1 MLAVVSPPRLPL
13 LTTTTT
19 PPLLLSPRRLLCL
32 CSPRPSRRRRR
43 GGGFGCPLRA
53 VAAAGGRAGIVIDV
67 DEVDE
72 VGDRDLPVDVSFTR
86 RLRPVLTLGDG
97 LAALR
102 QAGEEVKASPPA
114 GAGSGVIRF
123 EVLVPPSTKALK
135 WLCTQFKRSSLFPQ
149 FYLSRKPTTGPSIQL
164 EISGAGSAICFHGS
178 SRVDNGFDLIS
189 RYLSFDLHLIRAYG
203 SVGVKYENGLHSV
216 EERAGSFYFF
226 IPQVELSEFDGY
238 SMLSSTIVWDD
249 SVSHTFEDSVC
260 LFESCFN
267 QIWSIYDSSA
277 TTCYER
283 MVTSYIE
290 ELCLSQSRNT
300 QLVYL
305 DAEFLAVIDGK
316 VGMDKEICPTSDQ
329 SFVRF
334 SPQLLFSSNMDLCL
348 QSNKTDSFIKSCSNI
363 NLAWASFI
371 VEEFVRLGS
380 RSSPLALSAS
390 GHPLTTCISCYDE
403 RSLGFHALGYGRGS
417 RKPAIVITSSGT
429 AVSNLLPSVVEAS
442 QDFVPLILLTADRPP
457 ELHDAGAN
465 QAINQVNHFGSFVRH
480 FFSLPPPD
488 DQIYARMVLTAVD
501 SVAYYATQTPQGPVH
516 MNCAFREPLDYRYQ
530 DWSVDCLKGLEKWF
544 INRKPYTTYLG
555 MKMVSALVME
565 VLEIVKK
572 AKQGLLLVGAIHTD
586 DDIWAVALLARHL
599 SWPVAADVLSGL
611 RMRKVLNSSLK
622 LDKSILFI
630 DHIDQMLLSESVK
643 SWISP
648 DVIVQIGSRIT
659 SKRVGT
665 YLESCSPTSY
675 ILIDAHPCRHDPSHV
690 VTHRIQATIAEFAA
704 SLWQCNFQRKTSRW
718 SDILKVLNSAVSQE
732 IMFQVHSECSLTEPY
747 VAHVIGDALDGDAAI
762 FVGNSMVIRDL
773 DMFGKGWIDHSKNVN
788 DAMMHHFPGFLGA
801 PVAGNRG
808 ASGIDGLLS
817 TAIGFSIGSNKHVFC
832 VIGDISFLHDTN
844 GLSLL
849 NQRSQRKPMTI
860 IVINNHGGAI
870 FSLLPIAKTASPQI
884 LEKFFYTLHDISIS
898 KLCAAHRVKHF
909 VVQTKT
915 ELHDALVKSH
925 VGHVDCVVEVE
936 NSIVDNANFHR
947 IISMFTDHTATTCLE
962 YLLGGPYCKGELDG
976 LSVGRIHAAEYMFY
990 RIQLSA
996 PRTSGISE
1004 SSFFHEGFILKLC
1017 MDDNIVGFGEVAPIE
1032 IHEED
1037 LLDVEEQ
1044 LRFLFHRMK
1053 DAELDVVPLLRGS
1066 FSNWIWTCLGIPP
1079 SSLFPSVKCGLE
1091 MAILNLLASRRT
1103 CRLYDIFTGSNVVEC
1118 NQSSSASI
1126 EICAL
1131 LDSSGTPME
1140 VALAVLKLVAEGFT
1154 TVKLKVG
1161 RRESP
1166 AEDAAII
1173 QKIREIVGYKINIRA
1188 DANRK
1193 WTYKQAIDFGLMVKG
1208 FCLQYI
1214 EEPVDSVNDI
1224 VKFCENSGLPVAL
1237 DETIDNLRGDLI
1249 PKLHQFSHPGIVALV
1264 IKPSV
1269 VGGFENAAYIAK
1281 WAHMH
1286 DKMAVISSAYESSV
1300 GLAGYIQFAH
1310 YVDKQNAIISRIKS
1324 KGSCGTVAH
1333 GLGTYQWLR
1342 EDVSEQ
1348 KLKIHAPPLGDGI
1361 RASAEDAHGY
1371 LQHLSI
1377 NNKKIER
1384 TYSEENLRSYFIQ
1397 VDWDKF
1403 SYHVKLQEAGDCT
1416 NEKVVLFLHGFLG
1429 TSEDWVPMM
1438 KALSP
1443 SARVIAVD
1451 LPGHGESKIIQHGVE
1466 NPNQASV
1473 TVQVVADL
1481 LLKLICDITDGEVF
1495 VVGYSM
1501 GARIALHM
1509 ALNKNHKAVTS
1520 RQISGAVIISGSPG
1534 LRDEASK
1541 RRRSAIDKSRA
1552 HFLSSCGLD
1561 SFLETWYSAKMWAS
1575 LREHPKFDSLV
1586 RTRREHNNIKALSK
1600 VLADSSIGRQ
1610 KSLWEDLKHLKSPL
1624 LIVAGEKDLKFKEIS
1639 QEICREIRK
1648 YRDCE
1653 SNGLCEMIIVPDS
1666 GHAVHI
1672 ENPLPLVRA
1681 VRKFL
1686 LHIYQT

>member
-1 MLAVVSPPRLPL
+1 MLAVVFSSGHRLLPL
-13 LTTTTT
+13 PVLPGTFTT
-19 PPLLLSPRRLLCL
+19 PPPPPPPLLSPRRPLLA
-32 CSPRPSRRRRR
+32 PRRRRCLC
-43 GGGFGCPLRA
+43 GGGGGGLLLLRA
-53 VAAAGGRAGIVIDV
+53 VAARRAGIVIDV
-67 DEVDE
+67 DEVGE

-86 RLRPVLTLGDG
+86 RLPPVLTLGDG

-102 QAGEEVKASPPA
+102 RAGEEVKACPPA
-114 GAGSGVIRF
+114 AAASGVIRF

-149 FYLSRKPTTGPSIQL
+149 FYLSRKQTTDSSIQL

-189 RYLSFDLHLIRAYG
+189 RYLSFNSHLIRAYG
-203 SVGVKYENGLHSV
+203 SVGVKYDKELLSL
-216 EERAGSFYFF
+216 EERIGSFYFF

-260 LFESCFN
+260 LFESCFS
-267 QIWSIYDSSA
+267 QIWSSYDSSA
-277 TTCYER
+277 TICYEN
-283 MVTSYIE
+283 MVTSYIGE
-290 ELCLSQSRNT
+290 SHMSESRNT

-316 VGMDKEICPTSDQ
+316 AVTEK
-329 SFVRF
+329 
-334 SPQLLFSSNMDLCL
+334 DLCL
-348 QSNKTDSFIKSCSNI
+348 QSNKIESFIRRCSNI

-390 GHPLTTCISCYDE
+390 VHPLTTCISCYDE

-457 ELHDAGAN
+457 ELQDVGAN

-488 DQIYARMVLTAVD
+488 DHIYARMVLTTVD
-501 SVAYYATQTPQGPVH
+501 SAAYYAMQAPQGPVH
-516 MNCAFREPLDYRYQ
+516 INCAFREPLDYGYQ
-530 DWSVDCLKGLEKWF
+530 DWSVDCLKGLDKWF
-544 INRKPYTTYLG
+544 INREPYTRYLG

-565 VLEIVKK
+565 VLEIVKN
-572 AKQGLLLVGAIHTD
+572 ANQGLLLVGAIHTE
-586 DDIWAVALLARHL
+586 DDIWAVTLLARHL
-599 SWPVAADVLSGL
+599 SWPIAADVLSGL
-611 RMRKVLNSSLK
+611 RMRKVQKSIPG
-622 LDKSILFI
+622 LDKSICFI
-630 DHIDQMLLSESVK
+630 DHIDQILLSESVK
-643 SWISP
+643 SWKTP

-665 YLESCSPTSY
+665 YLESCSPSSY

-690 VTHRIQATIAEFAA
+690 VTHRIQATITEFAA
-704 SLWQCNFQRKTSRW
+704 SLCQCNFQTKTSRW
-718 SDILKVLNSAVSQE
+718 SDILMVLNSAVSQE

-747 VAHVIGDALDGDAAI
+747 VAHVIGEALYGDATMFI
-762 FVGNSMVIRDL
+762 GNSMVIRDL
-773 DMFGKGWIDHSKNVN
+773 DMFGKGWIDHSTNAN
-788 DAMMHHFPGFLGA
+788 NAMIHHFPGFLGA

-817 TAIGFSIGSNKHVFC
+817 TSIGFAIGSNKHVFC

-849 NQRSQRKPMTI
+849 NQRTQRKPMTV

-870 FSLLPIAKTASPQI
+870 FSLLPVAKTASLQI

-898 KLCAAHRVKHF
+898 KLCAAHRIKHIL
-909 VVQTKT
+909 VQTKA

-925 VGHVDCVVEVE
+925 EGHVDCVVEVE
-936 NSIVDNANFHR
+936 NRIVDNANFHR
-947 IISMFTDHTATTCLE
+947 IISMFTDHTATMHLA
-962 YLLGGPYCKGELDG
+962 YLLGGPYCKDG
-976 LSVGRIHAAEYMFY
+976 VNGFSVGRIHAAEYMFY
-990 RIQLSA
+990 RIQLAA

-1017 MDDNIVGFGEVAPIE
+1017 VGDSIVGFGEVAPIE

-1066 FSNWIWTCLGIPP
+1066 FSNWIWTTLGIPP
-1079 SSLFPSVKCGLE
+1079 SSVFPSVKCGLE
-1091 MAILNLLASRRT
+1091 MAILNLLESQRIDRS
-1103 CRLYDIFTGSNVVEC
+1103 YGIFTGSNVVEY
-1118 NQSSSASI
+1118 NQSSTASI
-1126 EICAL
+1126 QICAL
-1131 LDSSGTPME
+1131 VDSCGTPMD
-1140 VALAVLKLVAEGFT
+1140 VTLAVVKLVAEGFT

-1161 RRESP
+1161 RRENP
-1166 AEDAAII
+1166 AEDAAVI
-1173 QKIREIVGYKINIRA
+1173 QKVREIVGYKINIRA

-1193 WTYKQAIDFGLMVKG
+1193 WTYEQAIDFGSR
-1208 FCLQYI
+1208 
-1214 EEPVDSVNDI
+1214 EPVDSVNDI
-1224 VKFCENSGLPVAL
+1224 IKFCENSGLPVAL
-1237 DETIDNLRGDLI
+1237 DETIDNLTGDVI

-1269 VGGFENAAYIAK
+1269 VGGFETAAYIAK

-1286 DKMAVISSAYESSV
+1286 DKMAVISSTYESSV
-1300 GLAGYIQFAH
+1300 GLANYIQFAH
-1310 YVDKQNAIISRIKS
+1310 YVDRQNDITSRIKNR
-1324 KGSCGTVAH
+1324 GSCGNVAH

-1342 EDVSEQ
+1342 EDVSDQ

-1371 LQHLSI
+1371 LQHLVI
-1377 NNKKIER
+1377 NDKKIER
-1384 TYSEENLRSYFIQ
+1384 TYSEEKLRSYFIQ
-1397 VDWDKF
+1397 VDGDNF
-1403 SYHVKLQEAGDCT
+1403 SYQVKLQEGGDCT
-1416 NEKVVLFLHGFLG
+1416 HEKVILFLHGFLG

-1451 LPGHGESKIIQHGVE
+1451 LPGHGESEILQHDVE
-1466 NPNQASV
+1466 NSNQISFSV
-1473 TVQVVADL
+1473 QSVADL
-1481 LLKLICDITDGEVF
+1481 LLKLIRNITDGAVV

-1509 ALNKNHKAVTS
+1509 ALNQNHK
-1520 RQISGAVIISGSPG
+1520 ISEAVIISGSPG
-1534 LRDEASK
+1534 LRDEATK
-1541 RRRSAIDKSRA
+1541 RRRSAIDRSRA
-1552 HFLSSCGLD
+1552 HFLSSCGLEN
-1561 SFLETWYSAKMWAS
+1561 FLETWYSAKMWAS

-1586 RTRREHNNIKALSK
+1586 RTRMKHNNIKALSK
-1600 VLADSSIGRQ
+1600 VLADSSIGTQ

-1624 LIVAGEKDLKFKEIS
+1624 LIVAGEKDPKFKEIS
-1639 QEICREIRK
+1639 QQMCREIRK
-1648 YRDCE
+1648 HKDRE
-1653 SNGLCEMIIVPDS
+1653 SDGLCEMIIIPDS
-1666 GHAVHI
+1666 GHAVHV

-1681 VRKFL
+1681 IRKFL
-1686 LHIYQT
+1686 VRDIPDVISK

>member
-1 MLAVVSPPRLPL
+1 MLAVVFSSGHRLLPL
-13 LTTTTT
+13 PVLPGTFTT
-19 PPLLLSPRRLLCL
+19 PPPPPPPPLLSPRRPLLA
-32 CSPRPSRRRRR
+32 PRRRRCLC
-43 GGGFGCPLRA
+43 GGGGGGLLLLRA
-53 VAAAGGRAGIVIDV
+53 VAARRAGIVIDV
-67 DEVDE
+67 DEVGE

-86 RLRPVLTLGDG
+86 RLPPVLTLGDG

-102 QAGEEVKASPPA
+102 RAGEEVKACPPA
-114 GAGSGVIRF
+114 AAASGVIRF

-149 FYLSRKPTTGPSIQL
+149 FYLSRKQTTDSSIQL

-189 RYLSFDLHLIRAYG
+189 RYLSFNSHLIRAYG
-203 SVGVKYENGLHSV
+203 SVGVKYDKELLSL
-216 EERAGSFYFF
+216 EERIGSFYFF

-260 LFESCFN
+260 LFESCF
-267 QIWSIYDSSA
+267 
-277 TTCYER
+277 
-283 MVTSYIE
+283 
-290 ELCLSQSRNT
+290 SQ
-300 QLVYL
+300 VYL

-316 VGMDKEICPTSDQ
+316 AVTEK
-329 SFVRF
+329 
-334 SPQLLFSSNMDLCL
+334 DLCL
-348 QSNKTDSFIKSCSNI
+348 QSNKIESFIRRCSNI

-371 VEEFVRLGS
+371 VEEFVRLGFTYFCIAPGS

-390 GHPLTTCISCYDE
+390 VHPLTTCISCYDE

-457 ELHDAGAN
+457 ELQDVGAN

-488 DQIYARMVLTAVD
+488 DHIYARMVLTTVD
-501 SVAYYATQTPQGPVH
+501 SAAYYAMQAPQGPVH
-516 MNCAFREPLDYRYQ
+516 INCAFREPLDYGYQ
-530 DWSVDCLKGLEKWF
+530 DWSVDCLKGLDKWF
-544 INRKPYTTYLG
+544 INREPYTRYLG
-555 MKMVSALVME
+555 MKMVSALGNYSCSVRE
-565 VLEIVKK
+565 VLEIVKN
-572 AKQGLLLVGAIHTD
+572 ANQGLLLVGAIHTE
-586 DDIWAVALLARHL
+586 DDIWAVTLLARHL
-599 SWPVAADVLSGL
+599 SWPIAADVLSGL
-611 RMRKVLNSSLK
+611 RMRKVQKSIPG
-622 LDKSILFI
+622 LDKSICFI
-630 DHIDQMLLSESVK
+630 DHIDQILLSESVK
-643 SWISP
+643 SWKTP

-665 YLESCSPTSY
+665 YLESCSPSSY

-690 VTHRIQATIAEFAA
+690 VTHRIQATITEFAA
-704 SLWQCNFQRKTSRW
+704 SLCQCNFQTKTSRW
-718 SDILKVLNSAVSQE
+718 SDILMVLNSAVSQE

-747 VAHVIGDALDGDAAI
+747 VAHVIGEALYGDATMFI
-762 FVGNSMVIRDL
+762 GNSMVIRDL
-773 DMFGKGWIDHSKNVN
+773 DMFGKGWIDHSTNAN
-788 DAMMHHFPGFLGA
+788 NAMMHHFPGFLGA

-817 TAIGFSIGSNKHVFC
+817 TSIGFAIGSNKHVFC

-849 NQRSQRKPMTI
+849 NQRTQRKPMTV

-870 FSLLPIAKTASPQI
+870 FSLLPVAKTASLQI

-898 KLCAAHRVKHF
+898 KLCAAHRIKHIL
-909 VVQTKT
+909 VQTKA

-925 VGHVDCVVEVE
+925 EGHVDCVVEVE
-936 NSIVDNANFHR
+936 NRIVDNANFHR
-947 IISMFTDHTATTCLE
+947 IISMFTDHSATMHLA
-962 YLLGGPYCKGELDG
+962 YLLGGPYCKDG
-976 LSVGRIHAAEYMFY
+976 VNGFSVGRIHAAEYMFY
-990 RIQLSA
+990 RIQLAA

-1017 MDDNIVGFGEVAPIE
+1017 VGDSIVGFGEVAPIE

-1066 FSNWIWTCLGIPP
+1066 FSNWIWTTLGIPP
-1079 SSLFPSVKCGLE
+1079 SSVFPSVKCGLE
-1091 MAILNLLASRRT
+1091 MAILNLLESQRIDRS
-1103 CRLYDIFTGSNVVEC
+1103 YGIFTGSNVVEY
-1118 NQSSSASI
+1118 NQSSTANI
-1126 EICAL
+1126 QICAL
-1131 LDSSGTPME
+1131 VDSCGTPMD
-1140 VALAVLKLVAEGFT
+1140 VTLAVVKLVAEGFT

-1161 RRESP
+1161 RRENP
-1166 AEDAAII
+1166 AEDAAVI
-1173 QKIREIVGYKINIRA
+1173 QKVREIVGYKINIRA

-1193 WTYKQAIDFGLMVKG
+1193 WTYEQAIDFGSRVKG
-1208 FCLQYI
+1208 LCLQYI

-1224 VKFCENSGLPVAL
+1224 IKFCENSGLPVAL
-1237 DETIDNLRGDLI
+1237 DETIDNLTGDVI

-1269 VGGFENAAYIAK
+1269 VGGFETAAYIAK

-1286 DKMAVISSAYESSV
+1286 DKMAVISSTYESSV
-1300 GLAGYIQFAH
+1300 GLATYIQFAH
-1310 YVDKQNAIISRIKS
+1310 YVDRQNDITSRIKNR
-1324 KGSCGTVAH
+1324 GSCGNVAH

-1342 EDVSEQ
+1342 EDVSDQ

-1371 LQHLSI
+1371 LQHLVI
-1377 NNKKIER
+1377 NDKKIER
-1384 TYSEENLRSYFIQ
+1384 TYSEEKLRSYFIQ
-1397 VDWDKF
+1397 VDGDNF
-1403 SYHVKLQEAGDCT
+1403 SYQVKLQEGGDCT
-1416 NEKVVLFLHGFLG
+1416 HEKVILFLHGFLG

-1451 LPGHGESKIIQHGVE
+1451 LPGHGESEILQHDVE
-1466 NPNQASV
+1466 NSNQISFSV
-1473 TVQVVADL
+1473 QSVADL
-1481 LLKLICDITDGEVF
+1481 LLKLIRNITDGAVV

-1509 ALNKNHKAVTS
+1509 ALNQNHKS
-1520 RQISGAVIISGSPG
+1520 G

-1541 RRRSAIDKSRA
+1541 RRRSAIDRSRA
-1552 HFLSSCGLD
+1552 HFLSSCGLEN
-1561 SFLETWYSAKMWAS
+1561 FLETWYSAKMWAS

-1586 RTRREHNNIKALSK
+1586 RTRMKHNNIKALSK
-1600 VLADSSIGRQ
+1600 VLADSSIGTQ

-1624 LIVAGEKDLKFKEIS
+1624 LIVAGEKDPKFKEIS
-1639 QEICREIRK
+1639 QQMCREIRK
-1648 YRDCE
+1648 HKDRE
-1653 SNGLCEMIIVPDS
+1653 SDGLCEMIIIPDS
-1666 GHAVHI
+1666 GHAVHV

-1681 VRKFL
+1681 IRKFL
-1686 LHIYQT
+1686 VRDIPDVISK

>member
-1 MLAVVSPPRLPL
+1 MLAVVFSSGHRLLPL
-13 LTTTTT
+13 PVLPGTFTT
-19 PPLLLSPRRLLCL
+19 PPPPPPPPLLSPRRPLLA
-32 CSPRPSRRRRR
+32 PRRRRCLC
-43 GGGFGCPLRA
+43 GGGGGGLLLLRA
-53 VAAAGGRAGIVIDV
+53 VAARRAGIVIDV
-67 DEVDE
+67 DEVGE

-86 RLRPVLTLGDG
+86 RLPPVLTLGDG

-102 QAGEEVKASPPA
+102 RAGEEVKACPPA
-114 GAGSGVIRF
+114 AAASGVIRF

-149 FYLSRKPTTGPSIQL
+149 FYLSRKQTTDSSIQL

-189 RYLSFDLHLIRAYG
+189 RYLSFNSHLIRAYG
-203 SVGVKYENGLHSV
+203 SVGVKYDKELLSL
-216 EERAGSFYFF
+216 EERIGSFYFF

-260 LFESCFN
+260 LFESCFS
-267 QIWSIYDSSA
+267 QIWSSYDSSA
-277 TTCYER
+277 TICYEN
-283 MVTSYIE
+283 MVTSYIGE
-290 ELCLSQSRNT
+290 SRMSESRNT

-316 VGMDKEICPTSDQ
+316 AVTEKENCPTSDQ

-334 SPQLLFSSNMDLCL
+334 SPQFLFCANMDLCL
-348 QSNKTDSFIKSCSNI
+348 QSNKIESFIRRCSNI

-371 VEEFVRLGS
+371 VEEFVRLGFTYFCIAPGS

-390 GHPLTTCISCYDE
+390 VHPLTTCISCYDE

-457 ELHDAGAN
+457 ELQDVGAN

-488 DQIYARMVLTAVD
+488 DHIYARMVLTTVD
-501 SVAYYATQTPQGPVH
+501 SAAYYAMQAPQGPVH
-516 MNCAFREPLDYRYQ
+516 INCAFREPLDYGYQ
-530 DWSVDCLKGLEKWF
+530 DWSVDCLKGLDKWF
-544 INRKPYTTYLG
+544 INREPYTRYLG
-555 MKMVSALVME
+555 MKMVSALGNYSCSVRE
-565 VLEIVKK
+565 VLEIVKN
-572 AKQGLLLVGAIHTD
+572 ANQGLLLVGAIHTE
-586 DDIWAVALLARHL
+586 DDIWAVTLLARHL
-599 SWPVAADVLSGL
+599 SWPIAADVLSGL
-611 RMRKVLNSSLK
+611 RMRKVQKSIPG
-622 LDKSILFI
+622 LDKSICFI
-630 DHIDQMLLSESVK
+630 DHIDQILLSESVK
-643 SWISP
+643 SWKTP

-665 YLESCSPTSY
+665 YLESCSPSSY

-690 VTHRIQATIAEFAA
+690 VTHRIQATITEFAA
-704 SLWQCNFQRKTSRW
+704 SLCQCNFQTKTSRW
-718 SDILKVLNSAVSQE
+718 SDILMVLNSAVSQE

-747 VAHVIGDALDGDAAI
+747 VAHVIGEALYGDATMFI
-762 FVGNSMVIRDL
+762 GNSMVIRDL
-773 DMFGKGWIDHSKNVN
+773 DMFGKGWIDHSTNAN
-788 DAMMHHFPGFLGA
+788 NAMMHHFPGFLGA

-817 TAIGFSIGSNKHVFC
+817 TSIGFAIGSNKHVFC

-849 NQRSQRKPMTI
+849 NQRTQRKPMTV

-870 FSLLPIAKTASPQI
+870 FSLLPVAKTASLQI

-898 KLCAAHRVKHF
+898 KLCAAHRIKHIL
-909 VVQTKT
+909 VQTKA

-925 VGHVDCVVEVE
+925 EGHVDCVVEVE
-936 NSIVDNANFHR
+936 NRIVDNANFHR
-947 IISMFTDHTATTCLE
+947 IISMFTDHSATMHLA
-962 YLLGGPYCKGELDG
+962 YLLGGPYCKDG
-976 LSVGRIHAAEYMFY
+976 VNGFSVGRIHAAEYMFY
-990 RIQLSA
+990 RIQLAA

-1017 MDDNIVGFGEVAPIE
+1017 VGDSIVGFGEVAPIE

-1066 FSNWIWTCLGIPP
+1066 FSNWIWTTLGIPP
-1079 SSLFPSVKCGLE
+1079 SSVFPSVKCGLE
-1091 MAILNLLASRRT
+1091 MAILNLLESQRIDRS
-1103 CRLYDIFTGSNVVEC
+1103 YGIFTGSNVVEY
-1118 NQSSSASI
+1118 NQSSTANI
-1126 EICAL
+1126 QICAL
-1131 LDSSGTPME
+1131 VDSCGTPMD
-1140 VALAVLKLVAEGFT
+1140 VTLAVVKLVAEGFT

-1161 RRESP
+1161 RRENP
-1166 AEDAAII
+1166 AEDAAVI
-1173 QKIREIVGYKINIRA
+1173 QKVREIVGYKINIRA

-1193 WTYKQAIDFGLMVKG
+1193 WTYEQAIDFGSRVKG
-1208 FCLQYI
+1208 LCLQYI

-1224 VKFCENSGLPVAL
+1224 IKFCENSGLPVAL
-1237 DETIDNLRGDLI
+1237 DETIDNLTGDVI

-1269 VGGFENAAYIAK
+1269 VGGFETAAYIAK

-1286 DKMAVISSAYESSV
+1286 DKMAVISSTYESSV
-1300 GLAGYIQFAH
+1300 GLATYIQFAH
-1310 YVDKQNAIISRIKS
+1310 YVDRQNDITSRIKNR
-1324 KGSCGTVAH
+1324 GSCGNVAH

-1342 EDVSEQ
+1342 EDVSDQ

-1371 LQHLSI
+1371 LQHLVI
-1377 NNKKIER
+1377 NDKKIER
-1384 TYSEENLRSYFIQ
+1384 TYSEEKLRSYFIQ
-1397 VDWDKF
+1397 VDGDNF
-1403 SYHVKLQEAGDCT
+1403 SYQVKLQEGGDCT
-1416 NEKVVLFLHGFLG
+1416 HEKVILFLHGFLG

-1451 LPGHGESKIIQHGVE
+1451 LPGHGESEILQHDVE
-1466 NPNQASV
+1466 NSNQISFSV
-1473 TVQVVADL
+1473 QSVADL
-1481 LLKLICDITDGEVF
+1481 LLKLIRNITDGAVV

-1509 ALNKNHKAVTS
+1509 ALNQNHK
-1520 RQISGAVIISGSPG
+1520 ISGAVIISGSPG

-1541 RRRSAIDKSRA
+1541 RRRSAIDRSRA
-1552 HFLSSCGLD
+1552 HFLSSCGLEN
-1561 SFLETWYSAKMWAS
+1561 FLETWYSAKMWA
-1575 LREHPKFDSLV
+1575 R
-1586 RTRREHNNIKALSK
+1586 
-1600 VLADSSIGRQ
+1600 
-1610 KSLWEDLKHLKSPL
+1610 SLWEDLKHLKSPL
-1624 LIVAGEKDLKFKEIS
+1624 LIVAGEKDPKFKEIS
-1639 QEICREIRK
+1639 QQMCREIRK
-1648 YRDCE
+1648 HKDRE
-1653 SNGLCEMIIVPDS
+1653 SDGLCEMIIIPDS
-1666 GHAVHI
+1666 GHAVHV

-1681 VRKFL
+1681 IRKFL
-1686 LHIYQT
+1686 VRDIPDVISK

>member
-1 MLAVVSPPRLPL
+1 MLAVVSSSGHRLLPL
-13 LTTTTT
+13 PVLLGTFTTT
-19 PPLLLSPRRLLCL
+19 PPPPPLLSPRRPLLA
-32 CSPRPSRRRRR
+32 PRRRRCLC
-43 GGGFGCPLRA
+43 GGGGGGLLLLRA
-53 VAAAGGRAGIVIDV
+53 VAARRAGIVIDV
-67 DEVDE
+67 DEVCE

-86 RLRPVLTLGDG
+86 RLPPVLTLGDG

-102 QAGEEVKASPPA
+102 RAGEEVKACPPA
-114 GAGSGVIRF
+114 AAASGVIRF

-149 FYLSRKPTTGPSIQL
+149 FYLSRKQTTDSSIQL

-178 SRVDNGFDLIS
+178 SRLDNGFDLIS
-189 RYLSFDLHLIRAYG
+189 RYLSFNSHLIRAYG
-203 SVGVKYENGLHSV
+203 SVGVKYDKELLSL
-216 EERAGSFYFF
+216 EERIGSFYFF

-249 SVSHTFEDSVC
+249 SVFHTFEDSVC
-260 LFESCFN
+260 LFESCFS
-267 QIWSIYDSSA
+267 QIWSSYDSSA
-277 TTCYER
+277 TICYEN
-283 MVTSYIE
+283 MVTSYIGE
-290 ELCLSQSRNT
+290 SRMSESRNT

-316 VGMDKEICPTSDQ
+316 AVTEKENCPTSDQ

-334 SPQLLFSSNMDLCL
+334 SPQFLFCADMDLCL
-348 QSNKTDSFIKSCSNI
+348 QSNKIESFIRRCSNI

-371 VEEFVRLGS
+371 VEEFVRLGFTYFCIAPGS

-457 ELHDAGAN
+457 ELQDVGAN

-488 DQIYARMVLTAVD
+488 DHIYVRMVLTTVD
-501 SVAYYATQTPQGPVH
+501 SAAYYAMQAPQGPVH
-516 MNCAFREPLDYRYQ
+516 INCAFREPLDYGYQ
-530 DWSVDCLKGLEKWF
+530 DWSVDCLKGLDKWF
-544 INRKPYTTYLG
+544 INREPYTRYLG

-565 VLEIVKK
+565 VLEIVKN
-572 AKQGLLLVGAIHTD
+572 ANQGLLLVGAIHTE
-586 DDIWAVALLARHL
+586 DDIWAVTLLARHL
-599 SWPVAADVLSGL
+599 SWPIAADVLSGL
-611 RMRKVLNSSLK
+611 RMRRVQKSIPG
-622 LDKSILFI
+622 LDKSICFI
-630 DHIDQMLLSESVK
+630 DHIDQILLSESVK
-643 SWISP
+643 SWKTP

-665 YLESCSPTSY
+665 YLESCSPSSY

-690 VTHRIQATIAEFAA
+690 VSHRIQATITEFAA
-704 SLWQCNFQRKTSRW
+704 SLCQCNFQTKTSRW
-718 SDILKVLNSAVSQE
+718 SDILMVLNSAVSQE

-747 VAHVIGDALDGDAAI
+747 VAHVIGEALYGDATMFI
-762 FVGNSMVIRDL
+762 GNSMVIRDL
-773 DMFGKGWIDHSKNVN
+773 DMFGKGWIDHSTNAN
-788 DAMMHHFPGFLGA
+788 NAMMHHFPGFLGA

-817 TAIGFSIGSNKHVFC
+817 TSIGFAIGSNKHVFC

-849 NQRSQRKPMTI
+849 NQRIK
-860 IVINNHGGAI
+860 H
-870 FSLLPIAKTASPQI
+870 I
-884 LEKFFYTLHDISIS
+884 L
-898 KLCAAHRVKHF
+898 
-909 VVQTKT
+909 VQTKA

-925 VGHVDCVVEVE
+925 EGHVDCVVEVE
-936 NSIVDNANFHR
+936 NRIVDNANFHR
-947 IISMFTDHTATTCLE
+947 FYIQTSSFDYFGLHRGYMLILILQNYKHVHR
-962 YLLGGPYCKGELDG
+962 PYCNYASGI
-976 LSVGRIHAAEYMFY
+976 SSGRSIL
-990 RIQLSA
+990 IQLAA

-1004 SSFFHEGFILKLC
+1004 GSFFHEGFILKLC
-1017 MDDNIVGFGEVAPIE
+1017 VGDSIVGFGEVAPIE

-1066 FSNWIWTCLGIPP
+1066 FSNWIWTSLGIPT
-1079 SSLFPSVKCGLE
+1079 SSVFPSVKCGLE
-1091 MAILNLLASRRT
+1091 MAILNLLASQRT
-1103 CRLYDIFTGSNVVEC
+1103 DRSYGICTGSNVVEY
-1118 NQSSSASI
+1118 NQSSTASI
-1126 EICAL
+1126 QICAL
-1131 LDSSGTPME
+1131 VDSCGTPMD
-1140 VALAVLKLVAEGFT
+1140 VTLAVVKLVAEGFT
-1154 TVKLKVG
+1154 TIKLKVG
-1161 RRESP
+1161 RRENP
-1166 AEDAAII
+1166 AEDAAVI
-1173 QKIREIVGYKINIRA
+1173 QKVREIVGYKINIRA
-1188 DANRK
+1188 DANRN
-1193 WTYKQAIDFGLMVKG
+1193 WTYEQAIDFGSRVKG
-1208 FCLQYI
+1208 LCLQYI

-1224 VKFCENSGLPVAL
+1224 IKFCENSGLPVAL
-1237 DETIDNLRGDLI
+1237 DETIDNLTGDVI

-1269 VGGFENAAYIAK
+1269 VGGFETAAYIAK

-1286 DKMAVISSAYESSV
+1286 DKMAVISSTYESSV
-1300 GLAGYIQFAH
+1300 GLATYIQFAH
-1310 YVDKQNAIISRIKS
+1310 YVDRQNAITSRIKNE
-1324 KGSCGTVAH
+1324 GSCGNVAH

-1342 EDVSEQ
+1342 EDVSDQ

-1371 LQHLSI
+1371 LQHLVI
-1377 NNKKIER
+1377 NDKKIER
-1384 TYSEENLRSYFIQ
+1384 TYNEEKLRSYFIQ
-1397 VDWDKF
+1397 VDGDNF
-1403 SYHVKLQEAGDCT
+1403 SYQVKLQEGGDCT
-1416 NEKVVLFLHGFLG
+1416 HEKVILFLHGFLG

-1451 LPGHGESKIIQHGVE
+1451 LPGHGESEILQHDVE
-1466 NPNQASV
+1466 NSNQISFSV
-1473 TVQVVADL
+1473 QSVADL
-1481 LLKLICDITDGEVF
+1481 LLKLIRNITDGEVV

-1509 ALNKNHKAVTS
+1509 ALNQNHK
-1520 RQISGAVIISGSPG
+1520 ISGAVIISGSPG
-1534 LRDEASK
+1534 LRDEAGK
-1541 RRRSAIDKSRA
+1541 RRRSAIDRSRA
-1552 HFLSSCGLD
+1552 HFLSSCGLEN
-1561 SFLETWYSAKMWAS
+1561 FLETWYSAKMWAS

-1586 RTRREHNNIKALSK
+1586 RTRMKHNNIKALSK
-1600 VLADSSIGRQ
+1600 VLADSSIGTQ

-1624 LIVAGEKDLKFKEIS
+1624 LIVAGEKDPKFKEIS
-1639 QEICREIRK
+1639 QQMCREIRK
-1648 YRDCE
+1648 HKDRE
-1653 SNGLCEMIIVPDS
+1653 SDGLCEMIIIPDS
-1666 GHAVHI
+1666 GHAVHV

-1681 VRKFL
+1681 IRKFL
-1686 LHIYQT
+1686 VRDIPDVISK

>member
-1 MLAVVSPPRLPL
+1 MLAVVSSSGHRLLPL
-13 LTTTTT
+13 PVLPGTFTT
-19 PPLLLSPRRLLCL
+19 PPPPPPPPPLLSPRRPLLA
-32 CSPRPSRRRRR
+32 PRRRRCLC
-43 GGGFGCPLRA
+43 GGGGGGLLLLRA
-53 VAAAGGRAGIVIDV
+53 VAARRAGIVIDV
-67 DEVDE
+67 DEVGE

-86 RLRPVLTLGDG
+86 RLPPVLTLGDG

-102 QAGEEVKASPPA
+102 RAGEEVKACPPA
-114 GAGSGVIRF
+114 AAASGIIRF

-149 FYLSRKPTTGPSIQL
+149 FYLSRKQTTDSSIQL

-189 RYLSFDLHLIRAYG
+189 RYLSFNSHLIRAYG
-203 SVGVKYENGLHSV
+203 SVGVKYDKELLSL
-216 EERAGSFYFF
+216 EERIGSFYFF

-260 LFESCFN
+260 LFESCFS
-267 QIWSIYDSSA
+267 QIWSSYDSSA
-277 TTCYER
+277 TICYEN
-283 MVTSYIE
+283 MVTSYIGE
-290 ELCLSQSRNT
+290 SRMSESRNT

-316 VGMDKEICPTSDQ
+316 AVTEK
-329 SFVRF
+329 
-334 SPQLLFSSNMDLCL
+334 DLCL
-348 QSNKTDSFIKSCSNI
+348 QSNKIESFIRRCSNI

-390 GHPLTTCISCYDE
+390 VHPLTTCISCYDE

-457 ELHDAGAN
+457 ELQDVGAN

-488 DQIYARMVLTAVD
+488 DHIYARMVLTTVD
-501 SVAYYATQTPQGPVH
+501 SAAYYAMQAPQGPVH
-516 MNCAFREPLDYRYQ
+516 INCAFREPLDYGYQ
-530 DWSVDCLKGLEKWF
+530 DWSVDCLKGLDKWF
-544 INRKPYTTYLG
+544 INREPYTRYLG

-565 VLEIVKK
+565 VLEIVKN
-572 AKQGLLLVGAIHTD
+572 ANQGLLLVGAIHTE
-586 DDIWAVALLARHL
+586 DDIWAVTLLARHL
-599 SWPVAADVLSGL
+599 SWPIAADVLSGL
-611 RMRKVLNSSLK
+611 RMRKVQKSIPG
-622 LDKSILFI
+622 LDKSICFI
-630 DHIDQMLLSESVK
+630 DHIDQILLSESVK
-643 SWISP
+643 SWKTP

-665 YLESCSPTSY
+665 YLESCSPSSY

-690 VTHRIQATIAEFAA
+690 VTHRIQATITEFAA
-704 SLWQCNFQRKTSRW
+704 SLCQCNFQTKTSRW
-718 SDILKVLNSAVSQE
+718 SDILMVLNSAVSQE

-747 VAHVIGDALDGDAAI
+747 VAHVIGEALYGDATMFI
-762 FVGNSMVIRDL
+762 GNSMVIRDL
-773 DMFGKGWIDHSKNVN
+773 DMFGKGWIDHSTNAN
-788 DAMMHHFPGFLGA
+788 NAMMHHFPGFLGA

-817 TAIGFSIGSNKHVFC
+817 TSIGFAIGSNKHVFC

-849 NQRSQRKPMTI
+849 NQRTQRKPMTV

-870 FSLLPIAKTASPQI
+870 FSLLPVAKTASLQI

-898 KLCAAHRVKHF
+898 KLCAAHRIKHIL
-909 VVQTKT
+909 VQTKA

-925 VGHVDCVVEVE
+925 EGHVDCVVEVE
-936 NSIVDNANFHR
+936 NRIVDNANFHR
-947 IISMFTDHTATTCLE
+947 IISMFTDHTATMHLA
-962 YLLGGPYCKGELDG
+962 YLLGGPYCKDG
-976 LSVGRIHAAEYMFY
+976 VNGFSVGRIHAAEYMFY
-990 RIQLSA
+990 RIQLAA

-1017 MDDNIVGFGEVAPIE
+1017 VGDSIVGFGEVAPIE

-1066 FSNWIWTCLGIPP
+1066 FSNWIWTTLGIPP
-1079 SSLFPSVKCGLE
+1079 SSVFPSVKCGLE
-1091 MAILNLLASRRT
+1091 MAILNLLESQRIDRS
-1103 CRLYDIFTGSNVVEC
+1103 YGIFTGSNVVEY
-1118 NQSSSASI
+1118 NQSSTASI
-1126 EICAL
+1126 QICAL
-1131 LDSSGTPME
+1131 VDSCGTPMD
-1140 VALAVLKLVAEGFT
+1140 VTLAVVKLVAEGFT
-1154 TVKLKVG
+1154 TIKLKVG
-1161 RRESP
+1161 RRENP
-1166 AEDAAII
+1166 AEDAAVI
-1173 QKIREIVGYKINIRA
+1173 QKVREIVGYKINIRA

-1193 WTYKQAIDFGLMVKG
+1193 WTYEQAIDFGSR
-1208 FCLQYI
+1208 
-1214 EEPVDSVNDI
+1214 EPVDSVNDI
-1224 VKFCENSGLPVAL
+1224 IKFCENSGLPVAL
-1237 DETIDNLRGDLI
+1237 DETIDNLTGDVI

-1269 VGGFENAAYIAK
+1269 VGGFEAAACIAK

-1286 DKMAVISSAYESSV
+1286 DKMAVISSTYESSV
-1300 GLAGYIQFAH
+1300 GLATYIQFAH
-1310 YVDKQNAIISRIKS
+1310 YVDRQNDITSRIKN
-1324 KGSCGTVAH
+1324 KGSCGNVAH

-1342 EDVSEQ
+1342 EDVSDQ
-1348 KLKIHAPPLGDGI
+1348 KLKIHVPPLGDGI

-1371 LQHLSI
+1371 LQHLVI
-1377 NNKKIER
+1377 NDKKIER
-1384 TYSEENLRSYFIQ
+1384 TYSEEKLRSYFIQ
-1397 VDWDKF
+1397 VDGDNF
-1403 SYHVKLQEAGDCT
+1403 SYQVKLQEGGDCT
-1416 NEKVVLFLHGFLG
+1416 HEKVILFLHGFLG

-1451 LPGHGESKIIQHGVE
+1451 LPGHGESEILQHDVE
-1466 NPNQASV
+1466 NSNQISFSV
-1473 TVQVVADL
+1473 QSVADL
-1481 LLKLICDITDGEVF
+1481 LLKLIRNITDGAVV

-1509 ALNKNHKAVTS
+1509 ALNQNHK
-1520 RQISGAVIISGSPG
+1520 ISGAVIISGSPG

-1541 RRRSAIDKSRA
+1541 RRRSAIDRSRA
-1552 HFLSSCGLD
+1552 HFLSSCGLEN
-1561 SFLETWYSAKMWAS
+1561 FLETWYSAKMWAS

-1586 RTRREHNNIKALSK
+1586 RTRMKHNNIKALSK
-1600 VLADSSIGRQ
+1600 VLADSSIGTQ

-1624 LIVAGEKDLKFKEIS
+1624 LIVAGEKDPKFKEIS
-1639 QEICREIRK
+1639 QQMCREIRK
-1648 YRDCE
+1648 HKDRE
-1653 SNGLCEMIIVPDS
+1653 SDGLCEMIIIPDS
-1666 GHAVHI
+1666 GHAVHV

-1681 VRKFL
+1681 IRKFL
-1686 LHIYQT
+1686 VRDVPDVISK

>member
-1 MLAVVSPPRLPL
+1 MLAVVSSSGHRLLPL
-13 LTTTTT
+13 PVLPGTFTT
-19 PPLLLSPRRLLCL
+19 PPPPPPPPPLLSPRRPLLA
-32 CSPRPSRRRRR
+32 PRRRRCLC
-43 GGGFGCPLRA
+43 GGGGGGLLLLRA
-53 VAAAGGRAGIVIDV
+53 VAARRAGIVIDV
-67 DEVDE
+67 DEVGE

-86 RLRPVLTLGDG
+86 RLPPVLTLGDG

-102 QAGEEVKASPPA
+102 RAGEEVKACPPA
-114 GAGSGVIRF
+114 AAASGIIRF

-149 FYLSRKPTTGPSIQL
+149 FYLSRKQTTDSSIQL

-189 RYLSFDLHLIRAYG
+189 RYLSFNSHLIRAYG
-203 SVGVKYENGLHSV
+203 SVGVKYDKELLSL
-216 EERAGSFYFF
+216 EERIGSFYFF

-260 LFESCFN
+260 LFESCFS
-267 QIWSIYDSSA
+267 QIWSSYDSSA
-277 TTCYER
+277 TICYEN
-283 MVTSYIE
+283 MVTSYIGE
-290 ELCLSQSRNT
+290 SRMSESRNT

-316 VGMDKEICPTSDQ
+316 AVTEK
-329 SFVRF
+329 
-334 SPQLLFSSNMDLCL
+334 DLCL
-348 QSNKTDSFIKSCSNI
+348 QSNKIESFIRRCSNI

-371 VEEFVRLGS
+371 VEEFVRLGFTYFCIAPGS

-390 GHPLTTCISCYDE
+390 VHPLTTCISCYDE

-457 ELHDAGAN
+457 ELQDVGAN

-488 DQIYARMVLTAVD
+488 DHIYARMVLTTVD
-501 SVAYYATQTPQGPVH
+501 SAAYYAMQAPQGPVH
-516 MNCAFREPLDYRYQ
+516 INCAFREPLDYGYQ
-530 DWSVDCLKGLEKWF
+530 DWSVDCLKGLDKWF
-544 INRKPYTTYLG
+544 INREPYTRYLG

-565 VLEIVKK
+565 VLEIVKN
-572 AKQGLLLVGAIHTD
+572 ANQGLLLVGAIHTE
-586 DDIWAVALLARHL
+586 DDIWAVTLLARHL
-599 SWPVAADVLSGL
+599 SWPIAADVLSGL
-611 RMRKVLNSSLK
+611 RMRKVQKSIPG
-622 LDKSILFI
+622 LDKSICFI
-630 DHIDQMLLSESVK
+630 DHIDQILLSESVK
-643 SWISP
+643 SWKTP

-665 YLESCSPTSY
+665 YLESCSPSSY

-690 VTHRIQATIAEFAA
+690 VTHRIQATITEFAA
-704 SLWQCNFQRKTSRW
+704 SLCQCNFQTKTSRW
-718 SDILKVLNSAVSQE
+718 SDILMVLNSAVSQE

-747 VAHVIGDALDGDAAI
+747 VAHVIGEALYGDATMFI
-762 FVGNSMVIRDL
+762 GNSMVIRDL
-773 DMFGKGWIDHSKNVN
+773 DMFGKGWIDHSTNAN
-788 DAMMHHFPGFLGA
+788 NAMMHHFPGFLGA

-817 TAIGFSIGSNKHVFC
+817 TSIGFAIGSNKHVFC

-849 NQRSQRKPMTI
+849 NQRIK
-860 IVINNHGGAI
+860 H
-870 FSLLPIAKTASPQI
+870 I
-884 LEKFFYTLHDISIS
+884 L
-898 KLCAAHRVKHF
+898 
-909 VVQTKT
+909 VQTKA

-925 VGHVDCVVEVE
+925 EGHVDCVVEVE
-936 NSIVDNANFHR
+936 NRIVDNANFHR
-947 IISMFTDHTATTCLE
+947 FYIQTSSFDYFGLHRVYMLILILQNYKHVHR
-962 YLLGGPYCKGELDG
+962 PYCNHASGI
-976 LSVGRIHAAEYMFY
+976 SSGRSIL
-990 RIQLSA
+990 IQLAA

-1017 MDDNIVGFGEVAPIE
+1017 VGDSIVGFGEVAPIE

-1066 FSNWIWTCLGIPP
+1066 FSNWIWTTLGIPP
-1079 SSLFPSVKCGLE
+1079 SSVFPSVKCGLE
-1091 MAILNLLASRRT
+1091 MAILNLLESQRIDRS
-1103 CRLYDIFTGSNVVEC
+1103 YGIFTGSNVVEY
-1118 NQSSSASI
+1118 NQSSTASI
-1126 EICAL
+1126 QICAL
-1131 LDSSGTPME
+1131 VDSCGTPMD
-1140 VALAVLKLVAEGFT
+1140 VTLAVVKLVAEGFT
-1154 TVKLKVG
+1154 TIKLKVG
-1161 RRESP
+1161 RRENP
-1166 AEDAAII
+1166 AEDAAVI
-1173 QKIREIVGYKINIRA
+1173 QKVREIVGYKINIRA

-1193 WTYKQAIDFGLMVKG
+1193 WTYEQAIDFGSR
-1208 FCLQYI
+1208 
-1214 EEPVDSVNDI
+1214 EPVDSVNDI
-1224 VKFCENSGLPVAL
+1224 IKFCENSGLPVAL
-1237 DETIDNLRGDLI
+1237 DETIDNLTGDVI

-1269 VGGFENAAYIAK
+1269 VGGFEAAACIAK

-1286 DKMAVISSAYESSV
+1286 DKMAVISSTYESSV
-1300 GLAGYIQFAH
+1300 GLATYIQFAH
-1310 YVDKQNAIISRIKS
+1310 YVDRQNDITSRIKN
-1324 KGSCGTVAH
+1324 KGSCGNVAH

-1342 EDVSEQ
+1342 EDVSDQ
-1348 KLKIHAPPLGDGI
+1348 KLKIHVPPLGDGI

-1371 LQHLSI
+1371 LQHLVI
-1377 NNKKIER
+1377 NDKKIER
-1384 TYSEENLRSYFIQ
+1384 TYSEEKLRSYFIQ
-1397 VDWDKF
+1397 VDGDNF
-1403 SYHVKLQEAGDCT
+1403 SYQVKLQEGGDCT
-1416 NEKVVLFLHGFLG
+1416 HEKVILFLHGFLG

-1451 LPGHGESKIIQHGVE
+1451 LPGHGESEILQHDVE
-1466 NPNQASV
+1466 NSNQISFSV
-1473 TVQVVADL
+1473 QSVADL
-1481 LLKLICDITDGEVF
+1481 LLKLIRNITDGAVV

-1509 ALNKNHKAVTS
+1509 ALNQNHK
-1520 RQISGAVIISGSPG
+1520 ISGAVIISGSPG

-1541 RRRSAIDKSRA
+1541 RRRSAIDRSRA
-1552 HFLSSCGLD
+1552 HFLSSCGLEN
-1561 SFLETWYSAKMWAS
+1561 FLETWYSAKMWAS

-1586 RTRREHNNIKALSK
+1586 RTRMKHNNIKALSK
-1600 VLADSSIGRQ
+1600 VLADSSIGTQ

-1624 LIVAGEKDLKFKEIS
+1624 LIVAGEKDPKFKEIS
-1639 QEICREIRK
+1639 QQMCREIRK
-1648 YRDCE
+1648 HKDRE
-1653 SNGLCEMIIVPDS
+1653 SDGLCEMIIIPDS
-1666 GHAVHI
+1666 GHAVHV

-1681 VRKFL
+1681 IRKFL
-1686 LHIYQT
+1686 VRDVPDVISK

>member
-1 MLAVVSPPRLPL
+1 MLAVSSSPHRLLPYIS
-13 LTTTTT
+13 TT
-19 PPLLLSPRRLLCL
+19 PPPPPLLSPRRPPPLIA
-32 CSPRPSRRRRR
+32 SRRRRFLCRGPRRPR
-43 GGGFGCPLRA
+43 GGGGGGLLLLRA
-53 VAAAGGRAGIVIDV
+53 VAARRAGIVIDV
-67 DEVDE
+67 DEVGE

-86 RLRPVLTLGDG
+86 RLPPVLTLGDG

-102 QAGEEVKASPPA
+102 RAGEEVKASPPA
-114 GAGSGVIRF
+114 AASGVIRF

-149 FYLSRKPTTGPSIQL
+149 FYFSRKPTADPSIQL
-164 EISGAGSAICFHGS
+164 EISGAGSVICFHGS
-178 SRVDNGFDLIS
+178 SRLDNGFDLIS
-189 RYLSFDLHLIRAYG
+189 RYLSFNSHLIRAYG
-203 SVGVKYENGLHSV
+203 SLGVKYDKEVLSI
-216 EERAGSFYFF
+216 EERIGSFYFF
-226 IPQVELSEFDGY
+226 IPQVELSEFCGY

-260 LFESCFN
+260 LFESCFS
-267 QIWSIYDSSA
+267 QIWSCYDSSA
-277 TTCYER
+277 TICYEN
-283 MVTSYIE
+283 MVTSYIGE
-290 ELCLSQSRNT
+290 SRMSESRNT

-316 VGMDKEICPTSDQ
+316 AVMEK
-329 SFVRF
+329 
-334 SPQLLFSSNMDLCL
+334 DLCL
-348 QSNKTDSFIKSCSNI
+348 QSNKTESFIRSCSNI

-371 VEEFVRLGS
+371 VEEFVRVGFTYFCIAPGS

-457 ELHDAGAN
+457 ELHDVGAN

-488 DQIYARMVLTAVD
+488 DQIYARMVLTTVD
-501 SVAYYATQTPQGPVH
+501 SAVHYAMQAPQGPVH
-516 MNCAFREPLDYRYQ
+516 INCAFREPLDYGNQ
-530 DWSVDCLKGLEKWF
+530 DWSIDCLKGLDKWF
-544 INRKPYTTYLG
+544 INREPYTRYLG
-555 MKMVSALVME
+555 MKMVSALGDYSCSVME
-565 VLEIVKK
+565 VLEIVKN
-572 AKQGLLLVGAIHTD
+572 AKQGLLLVGAIHTE
-586 DDIWAVALLARHL
+586 DDIWATTLLARHL
-599 SWPVAADVLSGL
+599 SWPIAADVLSGL
-611 RMRKVLNSSLK
+611 RMRKVQKSFLG
-622 LDKSILFI
+622 LDKSIFFI
-630 DHIDQMLLSESVK
+630 DHIDQILLSESVK
-643 SWISP
+643 SWKTP

-665 YLESCSPTSY
+665 YLESCSPSSY

-704 SLWQCNFQRKTSRW
+704 SLCQCNFQRKTSRW
-718 SDILKVLNSAVSQE
+718 SDILMVLNSAVSQE

-747 VAHVIGDALDGDAAI
+747 VAHVIGEALYGDATM
-762 FVGNSMVIRDL
+762 FLGNSMVIRDL
-773 DMFGKGWIDHSKNVN
+773 DMFGKGWIDHSTNAN
-788 DAMMHHFPGFLGA
+788 NAMTHHFPGFLGA

-817 TAIGFSIGSNKHVFC
+817 TAIGFAIGSNKHVFC

-849 NQRSQRKPMTI
+849 NQRI
-860 IVINNHGGAI
+860 
-870 FSLLPIAKTASPQI
+870 
-884 LEKFFYTLHDISIS
+884 
-898 KLCAAHRVKHF
+898 KH
-909 VVQTKT
+909 VLVQTKT

-936 NSIVDNANFHR
+936 NHIVDNANFHR
-947 IISMFTDHTATTCLE
+947 IISMFTDHTATMHLA
-962 YLLGGPYCKGELDG
+962 YLLGGPYCKDELDG

-990 RIQLSA
+990 RIQLAA
-996 PRTSGISE
+996 PRTSGVSE

-1017 MDDNIVGFGEVAPIE
+1017 VGDSIVGFGEVAPIE

-1066 FSNWIWTCLGIPP
+1066 FSNWIWTSLGIPP
-1079 SSLFPSVKCGLE
+1079 SSVFPSVKCGIE
-1091 MAILNLLASRRT
+1091 MAILNMLASQRT
-1103 CRLYDIFTGSNVVEC
+1103 DRSYGIFTGSNVVEC
-1118 NQSSSASI
+1118 NQSSTSSI
-1126 EICAL
+1126 QICGL
-1131 LDSSGTPME
+1131 VDSCGTPMD
-1140 VALAVLKLVAEGFT
+1140 VTFAVVKLVAEGFT
-1154 TVKLKVG
+1154 TIKLKVG

-1166 AEDAAII
+1166 AEDAAVIK
-1173 QKIREIVGYKINIRA
+1173 KIRDIVGYKINIRA

-1193 WTYKQAIDFGLMVKG
+1193 WTYEQAIDFGSR
-1208 FCLQYI
+1208 
-1214 EEPVDSVNDI
+1214 EPVDSVNDI
-1224 VKFCENSGLPVAL
+1224 IKFCENSGLPVAL
-1237 DETIDNLRGDLI
+1237 DETIDNLTGDVI

-1269 VGGFENAAYIAK
+1269 VGGFETAAYIAK

-1300 GLAGYIQFAH
+1300 GLATYIQFAH
-1310 YVDKQNAIISRIKS
+1310 YVDRQNAVISRIKN
-1324 KGSCGTVAH
+1324 KGSCGNVVH

-1348 KLKIHAPPLGDGI
+1348 KLNIHAPTLGGGI

-1371 LQHLSI
+1371 LQDLII
-1377 NNKKIER
+1377 NDKKIDR
-1384 TYSEENLRSYFIQ
+1384 TYSEEKLTSYFIQ
-1397 VDWDKF
+1397 VDGDNF
-1403 SYHVKLQEAGDCT
+1403 SCQVKLQEGGDCT

-1451 LPGHGESKIIQHGVE
+1451 LPGHGESIILQHDVE
-1466 NPNQASV
+1466 NSNQISFSV
-1473 TVQVVADL
+1473 QSIADL
-1481 LLKLICDITDGEVF
+1481 LLKLIRNITDGEVV

-1509 ALNKNHKAVTS
+1509 ALNQNHK
-1520 RQISGAVIISGSPG
+1520 ISGAVIISGSPG

-1541 RRRSAIDKSRA
+1541 RCRSAIDRSRA
-1552 HFLSSCGLD
+1552 HFLSSCGLEN
-1561 SFLETWYSAKMWAS
+1561 FLETWYSAKMWAS

-1586 RTRREHNNIKALSK
+1586 RTRMKHNNVKALSK
-1600 VLADSSIGRQ
+1600 VLGDSSIGTQ

-1624 LIVAGEKDLKFKEIS
+1624 LIVAGEKDPKFKEIS
-1639 QEICREIRK
+1639 RQMCREIRK
-1648 YRDCE
+1648 YKDRE
-1653 SNGLCEMIIVPDS
+1653 SDGLCEMIIVPDS
-1666 GHAVHI
+1666 GHAVHV

-1681 VRKFL
+1681 IRKFL
-1686 LHIYQT
+1686 VEIYQT

>member
-1 MLAVVSPPRLPL
+1 MLAVVSSSGHRLLPL
-13 LTTTTT
+13 PVLPGTFTT
-19 PPLLLSPRRLLCL
+19 PPPPPPPPLLSPRRPLLA
-32 CSPRPSRRRRR
+32 PRRRRCLC
-43 GGGFGCPLRA
+43 GGGGGGLLLLRA
-53 VAAAGGRAGIVIDV
+53 VAARRAGIVIDV
-67 DEVDE
+67 DEVGE

-86 RLRPVLTLGDG
+86 RLPPVLTLGDG

-102 QAGEEVKASPPA
+102 RAGEEVKACPPA
-114 GAGSGVIRF
+114 AAASGVIRF

-149 FYLSRKPTTGPSIQL
+149 FYLSRKQTTDSSIQL

-178 SRVDNGFDLIS
+178 SRLDNGFDLIS
-189 RYLSFDLHLIRAYG
+189 RYLSFNSHLIRAYG
-203 SVGVKYENGLHSV
+203 SVGVKYDKELLSL
-216 EERAGSFYFF
+216 EERIGSFYFF

-260 LFESCFN
+260 LFESCFS
-267 QIWSIYDSSA
+267 QIWSSYDSSA
-277 TTCYER
+277 TICYEN
-283 MVTSYIE
+283 MVTSYIGE
-290 ELCLSQSRNT
+290 SRMSESRNT

-316 VGMDKEICPTSDQ
+316 AVTEKENCPTSDQ

-334 SPQLLFSSNMDLCL
+334 SPQFLFCANMDLCL
-348 QSNKTDSFIKSCSNI
+348 QSNKIESFIRRCSNI

-371 VEEFVRLGS
+371 VEEFVRLGFTYFCIAPGS

-390 GHPLTTCISCYDE
+390 VHPLTTCISCYDE

-457 ELHDAGAN
+457 ELQDVGAN

-488 DQIYARMVLTAVD
+488 DHIYARTVLTTVD
-501 SVAYYATQTPQGPVH
+501 SAAYYAMQAPQGPVH
-516 MNCAFREPLDYRYQ
+516 INCAFREPLDYGYQ
-530 DWSVDCLKGLEKWF
+530 DWSVDCLKGLDKWF
-544 INRKPYTTYLG
+544 INREPYTRYLG
-555 MKMVSALVME
+555 MKIVSALVME
-565 VLEIVKK
+565 VLEIVKN
-572 AKQGLLLVGAIHTD
+572 ANQGLLLVGAIHTE
-586 DDIWAVALLARHL
+586 DDIWAVTLLARHL
-599 SWPVAADVLSGL
+599 SWPIAADVLSGL
-611 RMRKVLNSSLK
+611 RMRKVQKSIPG
-622 LDKSILFI
+622 LDKSICFI
-630 DHIDQMLLSESVK
+630 DHIDQILLSESVK
-643 SWISP
+643 IWKTP

-665 YLESCSPTSY
+665 YLESCSPSSY

-690 VTHRIQATIAEFAA
+690 VTHRIQATITEFAA
-704 SLWQCNFQRKTSRW
+704 SLCQCNFQTKTSSW
-718 SDILKVLNSAVSQE
+718 SDILMVLNSAVSQE

-747 VAHVIGDALDGDAAI
+747 VAHVIGEALYGNATMFI
-762 FVGNSMVIRDL
+762 GNSMVIRDL
-773 DMFGKGWIDHSKNVN
+773 DMFGKGWIDHSTNAN
-788 DAMMHHFPGFLGA
+788 NAMMHHFPGFLGA

-817 TAIGFSIGSNKHVFC
+817 TSIGFAIGSNKHVFC

-849 NQRSQRKPMTI
+849 NQRTQRKPMTV

-870 FSLLPIAKTASPQI
+870 FSLLP
-884 LEKFFYTLHDISIS
+884 
-898 KLCAAHRVKHF
+898 
-909 VVQTKT
+909 TKA

-925 VGHVDCVVEVE
+925 EGHVDCVVEVE
-936 NSIVDNANFHR
+936 NRIVDNANFHR
-947 IISMFTDHTATTCLE
+947 IISMFTDHTATMHLA
-962 YLLGGPYCKGELDG
+962 YLLGGPYCKDG
-976 LSVGRIHAAEYMFY
+976 VNGFSVGRIHAAEYMFY
-990 RIQLSA
+990 RIQLAA

-1017 MDDNIVGFGEVAPIE
+1017 VGDSIVGFGEVAPIE

-1066 FSNWIWTCLGIPP
+1066 FSNWIWTTLGIPP
-1079 SSLFPSVKCGLE
+1079 SSVFPSVKCGLE
-1091 MAILNLLASRRT
+1091 MAILNLLESQRIDRS
-1103 CRLYDIFTGSNVVEC
+1103 YGIFTGSNAVEY
-1118 NQSSSASI
+1118 NQSSTASI
-1126 EICAL
+1126 QICAL
-1131 LDSSGTPME
+1131 VDSCGTPMD
-1140 VALAVLKLVAEGFT
+1140 VTLAVVKLVAEGFT

-1161 RRESP
+1161 RRENP
-1166 AEDAAII
+1166 AEDAAVI
-1173 QKIREIVGYKINIRA
+1173 QKVREIVGYKINIRA

-1193 WTYKQAIDFGLMVKG
+1193 WTYEQAIDFGSR
-1208 FCLQYI
+1208 
-1214 EEPVDSVNDI
+1214 EPVDSVNDI
-1224 VKFCENSGLPVAL
+1224 IKFCENSGLPVAL
-1237 DETIDNLRGDLI
+1237 DETIDNLTGDVI

-1269 VGGFENAAYIAK
+1269 VGGFETAAYIAK

-1286 DKMAVISSAYESSV
+1286 DKMAVISSTYESSV
-1300 GLAGYIQFAH
+1300 GLATYIQFAH
-1310 YVDKQNAIISRIKS
+1310 YVDRQNDITSRIKN
-1324 KGSCGTVAH
+1324 KGSCGNVAH

-1342 EDVSEQ
+1342 EDVSDQ

-1371 LQHLSI
+1371 LQHLVI
-1377 NNKKIER
+1377 NDKKIER
-1384 TYSEENLRSYFIQ
+1384 TYSEEKLRSYFIQ
-1397 VDWDKF
+1397 VDGDNF
-1403 SYHVKLQEAGDCT
+1403 SYQVKLQEGGDCT
-1416 NEKVVLFLHGFLG
+1416 HEKVILFLHGFLG

-1451 LPGHGESKIIQHGVE
+1451 LPGHGESEILQHDVE
-1466 NPNQASV
+1466 NSNQISFSV
-1473 TVQVVADL
+1473 QSVADL
-1481 LLKLICDITDGEVF
+1481 LLKLIRNITDGAVV

-1509 ALNKNHKAVTS
+1509 ALNQNHK
-1520 RQISGAVIISGSPG
+1520 ISGAVIISGSPG

-1541 RRRSAIDKSRA
+1541 RRRSAIDRSRA
-1552 HFLSSCGLD
+1552 HFLSSCGLEN
-1561 SFLETWYSAKMWAS
+1561 FLETWYSAKMWAS

-1586 RTRREHNNIKALSK
+1586 RTRMKHNNIKALSK
-1600 VLADSSIGRQ
+1600 VLADSSTGTQ

-1624 LIVAGEKDLKFKEIS
+1624 LIVAGEKDPKFKEIS
-1639 QEICREIRK
+1639 QQMCREIRK
-1648 YRDCE
+1648 HKDRE
-1653 SNGLCEMIIVPDS
+1653 SDGLCEMIIIPDS
-1666 GHAVHI
+1666 GHAVHV

-1681 VRKFL
+1681 IRKFL
-1686 LHIYQT
+1686 VRDIPDVISK

>member
-1 MLAVVSPPRLPL
+1 M
-13 LTTTTT
+13 
-19 PPLLLSPRRLLCL
+19 
-32 CSPRPSRRRRR
+32 
-43 GGGFGCPLRA
+43 
-53 VAAAGGRAGIVIDV
+53 
-67 DEVDE
+67 
-72 VGDRDLPVDVSFTR
+72 
-86 RLRPVLTLGDG
+86 
-97 LAALR
+97 
-102 QAGEEVKASPPA
+102 
-114 GAGSGVIRF
+114 
-123 EVLVPPSTKALK
+123 
-135 WLCTQFKRSSLFPQ
+135 
-149 FYLSRKPTTGPSIQL
+149 
-164 EISGAGSAICFHGS
+164 
-178 SRVDNGFDLIS
+178 
-189 RYLSFDLHLIRAYG
+189 
-203 SVGVKYENGLHSV
+203 
-216 EERAGSFYFF
+216 GSFYFF

-249 SVSHTFEDSVC
+249 SLSHTFEDSVC
-260 LFESCFN
+260 SFESCFS
-267 QIWSIYDSSA
+267 QIWSSYDSSA
-277 TTCYER
+277 TMCYEN
-283 MVTSYIE
+283 MVSRYIGE
-290 ELCLSQSRNT
+290 SHMLEIRNA

-316 VGMDKEICPTSDQ
+316 AGMEKEICPTSDQ

-334 SPQLLFSSNMDLCL
+334 STQFLFCANMDLCFR
-348 QSNKTDSFIKSCSNI
+348 SNKTESFIKSRSNI

-371 VEEFVRLGS
+371 VEEFVRLGLTYFCIAPGS

-417 RKPAIVITSSGT
+417 QKPAIVITSSGT

-442 QDFVPLILLTADRPP
+442 QDYVPLILLTADRPP
-457 ELHDAGAN
+457 ELHDVGAN
-465 QAINQVNHFGSFVRH
+465 QAINQVNHFGGFVRH

-488 DQIYARMVLTAVD
+488 DQIYARMVLTTVD
-501 SVAYYATQTPQGPVH
+501 SAAYYSMQAPQGPVH
-516 MNCAFREPLDYRYQ
+516 INCAFREPLDYRHE
-530 DWSVDCLKGLEKWF
+530 DWNTDCLKGLDKWF
-544 INRKPYTTYLG
+544 INGGPYTRYVR
-555 MKMVSALVME
+555 MKTVSALGNFSCSVME
-565 VLEIVKK
+565 VLEVIKN
-572 AKQGLLLVGAIHTD
+572 ANQGLLLVGAIHSE

-611 RMRKVLNSSLK
+611 RMRKVQNSFLG
-622 LDKSILFI
+622 LDKSILFT
-630 DHIDQMLLSESVK
+630 DHIDQILLSESVK
-643 SWISP
+643 NWISP
-648 DVIVQIGSRIT
+648 DVIIQIGSRIT

-665 YLESCSPTSY
+665 YLESCSPSSY

-690 VTHRIQATIAEFAA
+690 VTHRIQATVVEFAT
-704 SLWQCNFQRKTSRW
+704 SLFQCNFQRKTRRW
-718 SDILKVLNSAVSQE
+718 SDILMVLNSAVSEE

-747 VAHVIGDALDGDAAI
+747 VAHVIGEALYGDAAM
-762 FVGNSMVIRDL
+762 FVGNSMAIRDL
-773 DMFGKGWIDHSKNVN
+773 DMFGEGWTDHSKSPNN
-788 DAMMHHFPGFLGA
+788 AMMHHFPGFLGS

-817 TAIGFSIGSNKHVFC
+817 TAIGFAIGSNKHVLC

-849 NQRSQRKPMTI
+849 NQRVHRKPMTV

-898 KLCAAHRVKHF
+898 KLCAAHRIKHF

-915 ELHDALVKSH
+915 EFRDALVQSH
-925 VGHVDCVVEVE
+925 AGHVDCVVEVE
-936 NSIVDNANFHR
+936 NRIVDNANFHR
-947 IISMFTDHTATTCLE
+947 TISMFTDHTATIHLD
-962 YLLGGPYCKGELDG
+962 YLLGAPYCKDELDG
-976 LSVGRIHAAEYMFY
+976 LSVGRIHAAEYMLY
-990 RIQLSA
+990 RIQLAA
-996 PRTSGISE
+996 PRTSGRSE
-1004 SSFFHEGFILKLC
+1004 SSFSHEGFILKLC
-1017 MDDNIVGFGEVAPIE
+1017 VGENIVGFGEVAPIE

-1053 DAELDVVPLLRGS
+1053 DAKLDVVPLLRGS
-1066 FSNWIWTCLGIPP
+1066 FSNWIWTNIGIPP
-1079 SSLFPSVKCGLE
+1079 SSIFPSVKCGLE
-1091 MAILNLLASRRT
+1091 MAILNLLAAQRMD
-1103 CRLYDIFTGSNVVEC
+1103 RLYDIFTGSNVVEC
-1118 NQSSSASI
+1118 NQSSTASI
-1126 EICAL
+1126 QICAL
-1131 LDSSGTPME
+1131 VDSNRTPME
-1140 VALAVLKLVAEGFT
+1140 VALAVVKLIAEGFT

-1166 AEDAAII
+1166 AEDAAVI

-1188 DANRK
+1188 DANRI
-1193 WTYKQAIDFGLMVKG
+1193 WTYEQAIDFGSRVKDL
-1208 FCLQYI
+1208 CLQYI

-1224 VKFCENSGLPVAL
+1224 IRFCENTGLPVAL
-1237 DETIDNLRGDLI
+1237 DETIDNLTGDVI

-1269 VGGFENAAYIAK
+1269 VGGFETAAYIAK

-1300 GLAGYIQFAH
+1300 GLATYIQFAH
-1310 YVDKQNAIISRIKS
+1310 YIDRQNAIISRIKN
-1324 KGSCGTVAH
+1324 KGSCGTVVH

-1348 KLKIHAPPLGDGI
+1348 KLKIHVPPLGDGI

-1371 LQHLSI
+1371 LQHLTI
-1377 NNKKIER
+1377 NSKKIER
-1384 TYSEENLRSYFIQ
+1384 TYSEEKLRSYFMQ
-1397 VDWDKF
+1397 VDGDNF
-1403 SYHVKLQEAGDCT
+1403 SYQVKLREAGDCK

-1429 TSEDWVPMM
+1429 TNEDWVPMM

-1443 SARVIAVD
+1443 SARVISVD
-1451 LPGHGESKIIQHGVE
+1451 LPGHGESEILEHDVE
-1466 NPNQASV
+1466 NSNQISI
-1473 TVQVVADL
+1473 TVQSIADL
-1481 LLKLICDITDGEVF
+1481 LLKLLRNITDGKVL

-1509 ALNKNHKAVTS
+1509 ALNQNHK
-1520 RQISGAVIISGSPG
+1520 ISGAVIISGSPG

-1541 RRRSAIDKSRA
+1541 RHRSAVDKSRA
-1552 HFLSSCGLD
+1552 HFLSYCGLE

-1586 RTRREHNNIKALSK
+1586 RTRRKHNNIKTLSK

-1610 KSLWEDLKHLKSPL
+1610 KSLWEDLKHLRSPL

-1639 QEICREIRK
+1639 QKMCTEIGK
-1648 YRDCE
+1648 YSHCE
-1653 SNGLCEMIIVPDS
+1653 SDGLCEMIIVPDS
-1666 GHAVHI
+1666 GHAVHV

-1681 VRKFL
+1681 IRKFL
-1686 LHIYQT
+1686 LKIYQT